1 MMGTAVHFDKIIEIW
16 VEEDASSTAVS
27 IQLTKWQNPFK
38 NFDEAD
44 IVNNK

>member
-1 MMGTAVHFDKIIEIW
+1 MMGTVHFDKIIEIW
-16 VEEDASSTAVS
+16 AEDASSTAVS

>member
-1 MMGTAVHFDKIIEIW
+1 MMGTVHFDKIIEIW
-16 VEEDASSTAVS
+16 AEDASAAVS

>member
-1 MMGTAVHFDKIIEIW
+1 MMGTVHFDKIIEIW